1 MKWTRLIPGISLIL
15 AGLFTSSMKV
25 VTDIRIEAS
34 SAEDAIIYSPLVSV
48 IGGLLII
55 AGGFMVYNEI
65 IWAQHE
71 ETEVEREL
79 LAIFHTQVTLK
90 KLYDADVIS
99 KDEYDEKKRKILEKI

>member
-25 VTDIRIEAS
+25 VTDIRIEAFP
-34 SAEDAIIYSPLVSV
+34 EDAIIYSPLVYV